1 MKCLMKLTVI
11 ITIILGGLLMPS
23 CDPDSEYMFSSSV
36 CGKVVV
42 TPSNVKNGDEIALE
56 IGGLISASGNATI
69 NGKELY
75 PIVHYLLD
83 GREIAISSDKDLPF
97 KAKYTINE
105 LAVGEH
111 EISVDIVGSQKGAI
125 FENKVVS
132 TKITVVE

>member
-11 ITIILGGLLMPS
+11 ITFLLGGLLMSS
-23 CDPDSEYMFSSSV
+23 CDEEEFNSTVY
-36 CGKVVV
+36 GKVVV
-42 TPSNVKNGDEIALE
+42 TPSTVKNRDEIALE
-56 IGGLISASGNATI
+56 IGRTISASGNATI
-69 NGKELY
+69 NGKKFY

-97 KAKYTINE
+97 KANCTIND
-105 LAVGEH
+105 LTVGEH
-111 EISVDIVGSQKGAI
+111 EISVDIVGSRKGAI

>member
-1 MKCLMKLTVI
+1 MKLKVI
-11 ITIILGGLLMPS
+11 IAVLLGGLLTSS
-23 CDPDSEYMFSSSV
+23 CDPGHALAPEYIFSSSV
-36 CGKVVV
+36 YGKVVV

-56 IGGLISASGNATI
+56 IGGMISASGNATI

-111 EISVDIVGSQKGAI
+111 EISVDIVGSRKGAI